1 MDSSTSPLFRKQAL
15 EYYTQS
21 REKAIL
27 PRLAKPPAFLFLWL
41 LLTLAGISM
50 IVTWFGR
57 VPVYISG
64 PGIVIEHM
72 VLQNEQPV
80 HQTVAL
86 VFVPADPAHPI
97 SLRTGMPVR
106 LQVGTQGQP
115 FTTTIDTVEPG
126 VLSPAEI
133 QQRYTPGSRV
143 SALISGPAIV
153 VSIKPGVAFAS
164 QIYAG
169 SFIFAQVQVGS
180 ISVFS
185 SLFAS
190 AQPVGE

>member
-41 LLTLAGISM
+41 ILTLAGISM

-57 VPVYISG
+57 VPVYASG
-64 PGIVIEHM
+64 PGIVIEHTL
-72 VLQNEQPV
+72 LQKKTPV
-80 HQTVAL
+80 YQAMAL
-86 VFVPADPAHPI
+86 VFIPVDPAHPL
-97 SLRTGMPVR
+97 SLRAGMPVR
-106 LQVGTQGQP
+106 LEIGTQGQP
-115 FTTTIDTVEPG
+115 FTAVIDTVESG

-133 QQRYTPGSRV
+133 QQHYALGSRI
-143 SALISGPAIV
+143 SALVSGPAIV
-153 VSIKPGVAFAS
+153 FSIKPGSIFAS
-164 QIYAG
+164 QVYAG
-169 SFIFAQVQVGS
+169 SFIFAQVQIGS

-185 SLFAS
+185 SLFGF